1 MTRDGKHA
9 AVFHLWHHTVSLR
22 PLLSYHLTNSHT
34 RTSIMMTCGPR
45 HTNTLDVFPSF
56 HLLFSGF
63 YGPHGL
69 TDELNKRIFLF
80 IYYNRSRHNLSLLTL
95 LYSPLCGS
103 GLITM
108 THGYPYLRTP
118 PRMVGPLPSL
128 SIHTHFPFVFLWI
141 PLSLHYALHHV
152 VLN

>member
-34 RTSIMMTCGPR
+34 RTCIMMTCGPR

-118 PRMVGPLPSL
+118 PKDGWSTSL
-128 SIHTHFPFVFLWI
+128 SIDTHTFSFCFFMDTS
-141 PLSLHYALHHV
+141 LSALCSASCCS
-152 VLN
+152 

>member
-34 RTSIMMTCGPR
+34 RTCIMMTCGPR
-45 HTNTLDVFPSF
+45 HTHTLDVFPSF
-56 HLLFSGF
+56 HLPFSGF
-63 YGPHGL
+63 CGPHGL
-69 TDELNKRIFLF
+69 TDELKQADFSFYLLYQISRP
-80 IYYNRSRHNLSLLTL
+80 RHNLSLITL
-95 LYSPLCGS
+95 LYSPLLCGS

-118 PRMVGPLPSL
+118 LRMVGLLPS
-128 SIHTHFPFVFLWI
+128 IDTHTFSFCFSMDTSFSASCCP
-141 PLSLHYALHHV
+141 
-152 VLN
+152 